1 MTETNNPT
9 PDIDTNQ
16 TPDDSAGEPRS
27 AMNRRL
33 ALTLAGAGIAGA
45 AVAVGGARASAANGD
60 AVLVGGTF
68 TGATVTTLTND
79 TVTEAIAGPANAL
92 KGVIPSA
99 TNGSHAI
106 LGTTAGDGHAIAG
119 VNSKLDNT
127 RAATWGRHLGA
138 GPGAEGENAADNVP
152 LAGTGNGVLGLI
164 TKPTNGSHAVKGV
177 TAGAGHSIAGD
188 TPANAQDGAGG
199 PNVQAA
205 TWGRHGG
212 IGAGIG
218 GVSAAGYGGEF
229 IGGKAH
235 VRLIQTSAAPAG
247 PPAGTGH
254 LLGELYAD
262 GAGNLFFNR
271 SDGSN
276 FTQLNNQITMF
287 VDPQRAFDSRAGNAP
302 ANPNKGRFGKG
313 ETRVIDLTQFTDLPV
328 GARGALINLTVNEP
342 TLSGYATIFS
352 GDTADA
358 DRPNASSINW
368 GIGTQVLANGL
379 TIGVGSAGTIKVFTY
394 DATDVIIDI
403 TGYLW

>member
-1 MTETNNPT
+1 MTETNHPTTDSNPEET
-9 PDIDTNQ
+9 P
-16 TPDDSAGEPRS
+16 PGEARAPI
-27 AMNRRL
+27 NRRL

-45 AVAVGGARASAANGD
+45 AVVASGNRASAADGD

-79 TVTEAIAGPANAL
+79 TANAPIAGPANAI

-99 TNGSHAI
+99 TNGSHSI

-164 TKPTNGSHAVKGV
+164 TKPTNGSHAIKGV

-235 VRLIQTSAAPAG
+235 LRLIQSSTAPAG
-247 PPAGTGH
+247 PPTGAGH
-254 LLGELYAD
+254 LLGELYVD
-262 GAGNLFFNR
+262 GAGDLYLNRADGENFARLTNQTTLF
-271 SDGSN
+271 
-276 FTQLNNQITMF
+276 T
-287 VDPQRAFDSRAGNAP
+287 DPQRAFDSRPGNAP
-302 ANPNKGRFGKG
+302 ANPNKGRFAKG
-313 ETRVIDLTQFTDLPV
+313 ETRLIDLTQFTDLPA
-328 GARGALINLTVNEP
+328 GARGVLINLTVNEP
-342 TLSGYATIFS
+342 TLSGFLTVFNGA
-352 GDTADA
+352 TADA
-358 DRPNASSINW
+358 ARPNASSINW
-368 GIGTQVLANGL
+368 GVGTQVIANGL
-379 TIGVGSAGTIKVFTY
+379 TIGVSATGTIKVYAF
-394 DATDVIIDI
+394 DATDVIIDVM
-403 TGYLW
+403 GYLS

>member
-1 MTETNNPT
+1 MT
-9 PDIDTNQ
+9 DTNHPTTDTNSDE
-16 TPDDSAGEPRS
+16 TPSGESRAPI
-27 AMNRRL
+27 NRRL

-45 AVAVGGARASAANGD
+45 AVVATGNRASAADGQNVIIGTD
-60 AVLVGGTF
+60 NVGT
-68 TGATVTTLTND
+68 TVTSLAND
-79 TVTEAIAGPANAL
+79 TVAAPIAGPANAF
-92 KGVIPSA
+92 KGMIASA
-99 TNGSHAI
+99 TNGSHTI

-212 IGAGIG
+212 VGAGIG

-247 PPAGTGH
+247 PPTGAGH

-271 SDGSN
+271 SDGEN

-287 VDPQRAFDSRAGNAP
+287 VDPQRAFDSRTGTTP
-302 ANPNKGRFGKG
+302 ANTNKGRFGKG
-313 ETRVIDLTQFTDLPV
+313 ETRVIDLAQFTDLPV
-328 GARGALINLTVNEP
+328 GARGALVNLTVNEP

-352 GDTADA
+352 GDTPDA

-368 GIGTQVLANGL
+368 GTGTQVLANGL
-379 TIGVGSAGTIKVFTY
+379 TIGVGSAGTIKVFTF
-394 DATDVIIDI
+394 DATDVIIDL
-403 TGYLW
+403 TGYIW

>member
-1 MTETNNPT
+1 MSPCSSAAQLHRGLPQRRSPT
-9 PDIDTNQ
+9 
-16 TPDDSAGEPRS
+16 
-27 AMNRRL
+27 
-33 ALTLAGAGIAGA
+33 TLA
-45 AVAVGGARASAANGD
+45 SA
-60 AVLVGGTF
+60 
-68 TGATVTTLTND
+68 
-79 TVTEAIAGPANAL
+79 AIAGPANAL
-92 KGVIPSA
+92 RGVIPSA
-99 TNGSHAI
+99 TNGSHAV

-164 TKPTNGSHAVKGV
+164 TKPTNGSHAIKGV

-199 PNVQAA
+199 SNVQAA

-235 VRLIQTSAAPAG
+235 VRLIRTGPRRQRATDGSR
-247 PPAGTGH
+247 PPARRALRRRRRQH
-254 LLGELYAD
+254 LLQPVGRREL
-262 GAGNLFFNR
+262 R
-271 SDGSN
+271 TGS
-276 FTQLNNQITMF
+276 TTRIEMF
-287 VDPQRAFDSRAGNAP
+287 VDPQRAFDSRTGTSP
-302 ANPNKGRFGKG
+302 ANTNKGRYARGKK
-313 ETRVIDLTQFTDLPV
+313 RVIDLTQFTDLPI

-342 TLSGYATIFS
+342 ALSGYTTIFS

-379 TIGVGSAGTIKVFTY
+379 TIGVSSAGTIRVFTF

-403 TGYLW
+403 TGFLW